1 MEAHDMKTRSDRRLI
16 LLPVTSGL
24 LVSGHVVKAA
34 LFVLL
39 TIRLNQHS
47 MFIQPQVKS
56 AHPQNNVRLPHY
68 GGTKHRRGLT
78 GHSERSS
85 CILAD
90 PWHHGVEWALETSWR
105 QVSA

>member
-1 MEAHDMKTRSDRRLI
+1 MKTRSDRRLI

-24 LVSGHVVKAA
+24 LVSV
-34 LFVLL
+34 
-39 TIRLNQHS
+39 
-47 MFIQPQVKS
+47 
-56 AHPQNNVRLPHY
+56 
-68 GGTKHRRGLT
+68 TKHRRGLT